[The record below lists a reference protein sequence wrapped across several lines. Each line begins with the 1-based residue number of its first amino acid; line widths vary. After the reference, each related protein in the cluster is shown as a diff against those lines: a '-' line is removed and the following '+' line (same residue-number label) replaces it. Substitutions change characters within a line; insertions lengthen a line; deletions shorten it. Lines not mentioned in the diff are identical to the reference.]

1 MPYSICITLFFNN
14 EVHDPVFK
22 FLYFILFSITVF
34 NWFTDLIGAHW
45 DITLFYLR
53 DGVQGANKMRNMLA
67 YICHLLYMWARTWY
81 WYLQQGL
88 KCFLFHRCR
97 PEVLTLVASHVQL
110 QALQGAQRHFWTSN
124 LMETYFINE
133 QICNYAA
140 ISKSKVQPTM
150 KSSLNCVA
158 GARNALQAHC
168 MLQVMSLDMFIS

>member
-1 MPYSICITLFFNN
+1 MIQFSNS
-14 EVHDPVFK
+14 
-22 FLYFILFSITVF
+22 FILFSSVLLSSTGLLIWLV
-34 NWFTDLIGAHW
+34 LIG
-45 DITLFYLR
+45 T
-53 DGVQGANKMRNMLA
+53 
-67 YICHLLYMWARTWY
+67 LLYFYCVMGFKEPIRCEICLPTFVI
-81 WYLQQGL
+81 
-88 KCFLFHRCR
+88 CFTCGMYMHGISIYNKVWNAFCFHHCR

-140 ISKSKVQPTM
+140 ISKSKVQHTM
-150 KSSLNCVA
+150 KSSLNCVV